1 MSDIPRVDR
10 SKQELTDGSPVPE
23 DRSHTRNRGDGQ
35 QVGYVVLTEEE
46 RGAGAAQG
54 AGASQ
59 PTEAVLHTNYGD
71 IFIKLFNQECPRTI
85 ENFTTHAR
93 AGYYDHVLF
102 HRVIK
107 GFMIQTGTVQ

>member
-1 MSDIPRVDR
+1 MYCFSNRPPNEALEPRDVIN
-10 SKQELTDGSPVPE
+10 E
-23 DRSHTRNRGDGQ
+23 
-35 QVGYVVLTEEE
+35 VLTEEE